1 MKQPKKLKREYKEL
15 VSKRNLNP
23 ANWSL
28 VKEEPGRIQ
37 IIHKQT
43 GKTRIIEK

>member
-23 ANWSL
+23 ADWRL
-28 VKEEPGRIQ
+28 LQEEPGRIL
-37 IIHKQT
+37 IFNKQT
-43 GKTRIIEK
+43 GKVRIIEK